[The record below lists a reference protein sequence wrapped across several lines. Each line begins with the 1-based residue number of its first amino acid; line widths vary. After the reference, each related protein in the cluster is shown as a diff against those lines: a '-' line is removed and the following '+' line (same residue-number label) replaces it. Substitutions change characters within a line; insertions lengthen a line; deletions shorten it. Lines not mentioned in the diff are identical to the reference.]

1 MSNNN
6 TTTTSSSLWNRYLLG
21 ALALAATVAVFWF
34 FGDIVCYILVAGVLA
49 IMCQPLVSKVASLRV
64 GKVKVPRWAA
74 ALVGVVAMWL
84 VIVAFFV
91 LFIPLISGKVSDL
104 VNLDYQSLLASL
116 REPMTDVG
124 AFLNKYFNVD
134 VSEASLTAMLTDW
147 VRKIFNIGALNNIVS
162 SVFSVAGSVA
172 VAAVSISFIAFYF
185 MKEEGLFLKILLA
198 VAPAK
203 YADNVTRAVD
213 KITQMLSRYFLGVL
227 CQSMVMMLIIASV
240 LMCFGFRPQDAF
252 FVGVIEGVFNI
263 IPYVGPWVGFV
274 LSGLAGMT
282 FVAPGSMS
290 VGVVLLVIAGT
301 VLLAQFVDNYFVSPK
316 IFSRQM
322 NAHPLEIFIVTLV
335 AGSCSGVLGMLI
347 AIPAYTVV
355 RILAKEFL
363 YNLRLVRQLTAK
375 MD

>member
-1 MSNNN
+1 MSMNS
-6 TTTTSSSLWNRYLLG
+6 TSWHRYLLG
-21 ALALAATVAVFWF
+21 ALALAATIAIFWYFGNIVA
-34 FGDIVCYILVAGVLA
+34 YILVAGVLA
-49 IMCQPLVSKVASLRV
+49 IMCQPLVEKVASLRV
-64 GKVKVPRWAA
+64 GKVKIPRWMAA
-74 ALVGVVAMWL
+74 VVGVVTMWL
-84 VIVAFFV
+84 VIAVFFV
-91 LFIPLISGKVSDL
+91 LFIPLISGKVADL
-104 VNLDYQSLLASL
+104 AHLDYQSMLAAL
-116 REPMTDVG
+116 REPMANIG
-124 AFLNKYFNVD
+124 HFLDKYFKVD
-134 VSEASLTAMLTDW
+134 ISEASLTAMLSEQ
-147 VRKIFNIGALNNIVS
+147 VQKMLNVGALNSVFS

-198 VAPAK
+198 VAPAR

-213 KITQMLSRYFLGVL
+213 KITKMLSRYFLGVL
-227 CQSMVMMLIIASV
+227 GQSTIMMLIISVV

-301 VLLAQFVDNYFVSPK
+301 VLLAQFVDNYFVSPN

-335 AGSCSGVLGMLI
+335 AGSCSGIVGMLV
-347 AIPAYTVV
+347 AIPAYTVL

-363 YNLRLVRQLTAK
+363 YNLRLVRELTAK
-375 MD
+375 ME